1 MKQDA
6 RKAYTGKKRLRSSS
20 APAVLKSP
28 TKKKRKQW
36 SNESML
42 AALEAAKKGL
52 PARKAAKQYG
62 VPRSTLQDRVRGRVV
77 HGKNPSPKAMQN

>member
-62 VPRSTLQDRVRGRVV
+62 VPRSTLKIVFGAEWFMERILVLS
-77 HGKNPSPKAMQN
+77 HT